1 MQVSQNQYYFRPE
14 FAATV
19 ANSRWQRQID
29 SVRQI
34 ANVVSQIDGFATYDS
49 PCRLEAM
56 VSALIVINAFRKD
69 LNRIADE
76 MFFGFSGL
84 ATG

>member
-1 MQVSQNQYYFRPE
+1 MQVSRNQSDFRPE

-19 ANSRWQRQID
+19 ANSRWQRQVD
-29 SVRQI
+29 SVTQI
-34 ANVVSQIDGFATYDS
+34 ANVVSQIDGFAADDS

-56 VSALIVINAFRKD
+56 VSAMITINAFGKD
-69 LNRIADE
+69 FNRIADE
-76 MFFGFSGL
+76 MFFGFSGF

>member
-1 MQVSQNQYYFRPE
+1 MQVPQNQYDFRPE

-19 ANSRWQRQID
+19 ANSRWQRQVN

-34 ANVVSQIDGFATYDS
+34 VNVVSQIDGLTIDDS
-49 PCRLEAM
+49 PRRLEAM
-56 VSALIVINAFRKD
+56 MNALIAINAFRKD
-69 LNRIADE
+69 FDRIADE
-76 MFFGFSGL
+76 MFFGFSGP